1 MNGLSKVYGSNPVAS
16 AAVIPDLAFQLLLCV
31 RRVPFCRE
39 TEFNA
44 DTGNGT
50 MVYDSPLGHLGPF
63 RFAVFSTK
71 VRNRCDKYSNR
82 LSHNLEHHFAISFAH
97 HICCLR
103 LP

>member
-1 MNGLSKVYGSNPVAS
+1 M
-16 AAVIPDLAFQLLLCV
+16 
-31 RRVPFCRE
+31 E
-39 TEFNA
+39 
-44 DTGNGT
+44 
-50 MVYDSPLGHLGPF
+50 YDSPLGHLGPF